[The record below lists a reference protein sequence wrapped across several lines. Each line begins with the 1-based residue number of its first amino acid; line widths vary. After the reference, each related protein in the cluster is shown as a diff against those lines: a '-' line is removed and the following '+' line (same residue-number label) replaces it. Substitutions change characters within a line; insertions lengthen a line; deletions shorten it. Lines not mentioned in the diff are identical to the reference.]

1 MTDLD
6 IEFEHIY
13 IEAKAERWQCIERF
27 LFSYFCFRENYLT
40 RKNKPDWQS
49 ARLMSPRSA
58 KITAIENAILEPV
71 VPHQTIIGEI
81 KRYWRDGQLTR
92 QSLQRILNQLL
103 DYAVITHKEKAAL
116 SKARLGDSMPADWYK
131 NPEKPVYQRFELVN
145 ITLIHV

>member
-1 MTDLD
+1 
-6 IEFEHIY
+6 
-13 IEAKAERWQCIERF
+13 
-27 LFSYFCFRENYLT
+27 
-40 RKNKPDWQS
+40 
-49 ARLMSPRSA
+49 MSPRSA
-58 KITAIENAILEPV
+58 KVTAIENAILEPV

-131 NPEKPVYQRFELVN
+131 NPEKPVYQRLELVN
-145 ITLIHV
+145 IKLIHDKTQIGPDIRTNQSQYKFQRMNHQDIVHSRMNKPSCAGNH